1 MKKILSIFLVLL
13 ITGSTV
19 YARRTENPA
28 SSVNGVGVMKTG
40 SLVKVFYK
48 ASTLSNVR
56 VTIYNASNRAVFSE
70 VIKKVGGF
78 LRPYNFEGLPYGEY
92 TIEVEDNHQRTVE
105 RVDYQSEKVKQLAK
119 LVKVSGEEGKFLLMI
134 PNKTQN
140 KLTIRIF
147 SENGNLLHIEEKETN
162 SDFMG
167 LYNLA
172 SLESKFYFLITD
184 EKGDAREI
192 VY

>member
-48 ASTLSNVR
+48 ASMVSNVR
-56 VTIYNASNRAVFSE
+56 VTIYDASDKPVFTE
-70 VIKKVGGF
+70 VIKKVDGF

-119 LVKVSGEEGKFLLMI
+119 LVRVSGEEGKFLLMI

-147 SENGNLLHIEEKETN
+147 SEDGNLLHIEEKDTS

-184 EKGDAREI
+184 EKGNAREI